1 MKRLF
6 LIIALSVLL
15 PVVSWSACTK
25 DERTDFAGMGFLWTY
40 SGSIGEVENV
50 TITLSFD
57 KNMLS
62 AVLYDSKISRNIK
75 LEGQIFDDGHV
86 KLQSTENTET
96 KVVLEGKFLE
106 SDPRGKYRSKLNCEV
121 LSVNYASPLKQ
132 DSFILGMEHGYSG
145 SIDHRYSRIGADD
158 DDRVEQEAKRFIEAV
173 ARRDK
178 LTVANCMNYPVRVNG
193 IRGHK
198 TIYNEKQLLKDYDRI
213 FKPEFSKAISV
224 SRPYHMFVTKYDE
237 ALLGSG
243 LVTFVRNG
251 KVSVILN
258 WDR

>member
-1 MKRLF
+1 MKRIFLILF
-6 LIIALSVLL
+6 LLVLF
-15 PVVSWSACTK
+15 PIVSWSACTK
-25 DERTDFAGMGFLWTY
+25 DERTDFADMGYLWTY
-40 SGSIGEVENV
+40 TGSVGGVPGFAL
-50 TITLSFD
+50 TLYFEKD
-57 KNMLS
+57 NLS
-62 AVLYDSKISRNIK
+62 AVFYDPRCSHNIK
-75 LEGQIFDDGHV
+75 LMGQIHDDGRV
-86 KLQSTENTET
+86 ILQGTENDET
-96 KVVLEGKFLE
+96 KIMLEGKFLE
-106 SDPRGKYRSKLNCEV
+106 SDSYRSKLNCEV
-121 LSVNYASPLKQ
+121 LSGNYASPVKQ
-132 DSFILGMEHGYSG
+132 VSFILGMEHGYSG

-178 LTVANCMNYPVRVNG
+178 QTVANCMNYPVRVNG

-224 SRPYHMFVTKYDE
+224 SRPYHMFVTKYDQ

-243 LVTFVRNG
+243 LVTFVGNG
-251 KVSVILN
+251 KVAVIGN